1 MSIKWAAM
9 GELKLITFDL
19 DDTLW
24 PVEEVIRR
32 AERRCHDWVLD
43 RHPDLRDSFSLERVR
58 SQRDRLI
65 REEPGY
71 LHNLTALRRAALAR
85 TFEQGGFPARE
96 AAAIADE
103 AFAIFHEARNE
114 VVFFPGAVDV
124 LEALA
129 DSYVLGA
136 LSNGNADLKRIGIDD
151 LFAFHHS
158 AESVGRRK
166 PDPDM
171 FQAAL
176 LSAGASAGQS
186 LHVGDHPLEDVDAA
200 RRHGFKAI
208 WANLLDR
215 KWPSELDHHPHHIHN
230 LHEITDLLPLIDD

>member
-1 MSIKWAAM
+1 MVRLTTM

-32 AERRCHDWVLD
+32 AERQCHGWILE
-43 RHPDLRDSFSLERVR
+43 RHPELQEVLSVARIRAMRDSLLKEK
-58 SQRDRLI
+58 
-65 REEPGY
+65 PGY
-71 LHNLTALRRAALAR
+71 LHNLTALRRDTLAR
-85 TFEQGGFPARE
+85 VFRE
-96 AAAIADE
+96 AGFCSAEAAKLADQ
-103 AFAIFHEARNE
+103 AFRVFHDARNE

-129 DSYVLGA
+129 DSYLLGA
-136 LSNGNADLKRIGIDD
+136 LSNGNADLKRIGIHD

-166 PDPDM
+166 PEPDM
-171 FQAAL
+171 FHAAL
-176 LSAGASAGQS
+176 KSARARPEQA
-186 LHVGDHPLEDVDAA
+186 LHIGDHPLEDVDAA
-200 RRHGFKAI
+200 RRHGFDAI
-208 WANLLDR
+208 WANLLNR
-215 KWPSELDHHPHHIHN
+215 KWPLELEDHPHHIHN